1 MDFSI
6 SGIILIAAMALST
19 GAFIRDNAR
28 EKQRGRL
35 ISREGAVIYC
45 LTGIALVYWV
55 VRYIVT
61 Y

>member
-1 MDFSI
+1 MEFSI
-6 SGIILIAAMALST
+6 SGIILIVALALST
-19 GAFIRDNAR
+19 GALIRDIAR
-28 EKQRGRL
+28 QQQRGKL
-35 ISREGAVIYC
+35 ISREAAVIYC